1 MTNQRSSEELL
12 KIEIP
17 SVEPRAW
24 STPTCWWFWG
34 ENGPINNVLDRIRV
48 DFLTRKPVV
57 NGIPEGRISA
67 TRAEL
72 AFDIEGEEKGPGGLM
87 VVAVTRGVV
96 HRTLQLLLNK
106 EMMMAGA
113 AVLVQAGVRL
123 TPVPEKVFKQVE
135 AGEALVVIVRSV
147 EPQQSQDG
155 ALLLT

>member
-1 MTNQRSSEELL
+1 MEHTHLL
-12 KIEIP
+12 
-17 SVEPRAW
+17 VVL
-24 STPTCWWFWG
+24 G